1 VLDNGDLPLR
11 NARAVIFGTDR
22 SAVTDA
28 TGRFLIT
35 NVPPGA
41 QRLLIDGSGIVD
53 SQGRIFPGLEFDL
66 NVIGGVENS
75 LPMPIYLPPL
85 STDPQSVARIT
96 DPVAS
101 PITLQIPG
109 IPQAT
114 LTLLAGTIV
123 SNHNGPASAGNP
135 ITVRLSRV
143 NNDRVPMPPPNG
155 SVFTL
160 AGTVQ
165 PAGTHFS
172 IPARVCSPNTGML
185 PGAQVDI
192 FSFDHD
198 VGQFLSI
205 GFATVSEDGATV
217 CSNPGFGINKAGWF
231 GATPPPPPTTETKN
245 CRVVSVTANPN
256 PVSIPQ
262 VVGPPISGEVVITA
276 TTDPSSKTVTWSGD
290 LGDTPNISGNTLR
303 TRYGTPGEKMVTA
316 TCEQSSKAVTVKVV
330 QADLDIQGLSEADED
345 SVGGLVV
352 RNFDTNSAPRKRI
365 IIQKIAPSSFTGNVI
380 LTSGSTKIK
389 AFTAATGG
397 TEITFNGTDNKFANS
412 GLPKDLFVEG
422 TGFSDTMRDV
432 QLRTEIEN
440 VANSNDTVSF
450 TVLWVDQPVVLT
462 AGTISA
468 DNDKKNGYQGWTVAN
483 TLSLGVQFY
492 NANFGARMGWG
503 TEAGALVHPSNFNYP
518 GNDLKLEREVEFH
531 DWIGNGTSSI
541 DQRSFSASIPPAND
555 TGPPAARDDNPPPNG
570 IIYDWDAPGLAIPS
584 APQNQIRRTRN
595 NFKAFASITID
606 GTAVRSSPIR
616 NYFVR
621 FSMKQTAPGNG
632 STWVILNPVDVVG
645 DNQAGN
651 GTTTLTWNL
660 VP

>member
-1 VLDNGDLPLR
+1 
-11 NARAVIFGTDR
+11 
-22 SAVTDA
+22 
-28 TGRFLIT
+28 
-35 NVPPGA
+35 
-41 QRLLIDGSGIVD
+41 
-53 SQGRIFPGLEFDL
+53 
-66 NVIGGVENS
+66 
-75 LPMPIYLPPL
+75 
-85 STDPQSVARIT
+85 
-96 DPVAS
+96 
-101 PITLQIPG
+101 
-109 IPQAT
+109 
-114 LTLLAGTIV
+114 
-123 SNHNGPASAGNP
+123 
-135 ITVRLSRV
+135 
-143 NNDRVPMPPPNG
+143 
-155 SVFTL
+155 
-160 AGTVQ
+160 
-165 PAGTHFS
+165 
-172 IPARVCSPNTGML
+172 
-185 PGAQVDI
+185 
-192 FSFDHD
+192 
-198 VGQFLSI
+198 
-205 GFATVSEDGATV
+205 
-217 CSNPGFGINKAGWF
+217 
-231 GATPPPPPTTETKN
+231 
-245 CRVVSVTANPN
+245 
-256 PVSIPQ
+256 
-262 VVGPPISGEVVITA
+262 
-276 TTDPSSKTVTWSGD
+276 
-290 LGDTPNISGNTLR
+290 
-303 TRYGTPGEKMVTA
+303 MVTA

-541 DQRSFSASIPPAND
+541 DQRSFSASFRPASGTGSRRQSSAEWDYLRLGCAGISYSQRAAKPDTANTKQFQGICLNND
-555 TGPPAARDDNPPPNG
+555 RWYSSAE
-570 IIYDWDAPGLAIPS
+570 LANTKLLREILDETNS
-584 APQNQIRRTRN
+584 TREWQYLGHLE
-595 NFKAFASITID
+595 SC
-606 GTAVRSSPIR
+606 
-616 NYFVR
+616 
-621 FSMKQTAPGNG
+621 
-632 STWVILNPVDVVG
+632 
-645 DNQAGN
+645 
-651 GTTTLTWNL
+651 
-660 VP
+660 